1 MRKILSVT
9 TFTGMLTLLR
19 MAAGF
24 LMAKVIAVYLGP
36 SGMAMLGQVQNIV
49 AILNGI
55 ISAPISPALI
65 RYTAQYYD
73 GGYRQC
79 IPWWRASLGWVL
91 IFMLILMPL
100 MILFSHD
107 LSLWL
112 FSSKQYSYL
121 VLAIVLCLPFSVLG
135 IIINAVNNGVQN
147 YKKYIGLGM
156 LSVIASTAIMI
167 FLVIYGSVKG
177 ALLAISIQ
185 SGIIGV
191 VLFIC
196 SVKEPWLK
204 ISYWVGTIDR
214 DKFLYIFRYI
224 LMALISALV
233 FPLALLI
240 IRNTLIDLEGW
251 NVTGQ
256 WQAVWKISDAYLSV
270 MTLALST
277 YYLPLLS
284 KLDNLHDLRREIKN
298 ISKVIIPITILL
310 SSVIYFSSGLI
321 VRVLFTEEFKDAE
334 SLFLIQLIG
343 DNVKIIAWLY
353 AYPLIAYGIAKWY
366 IIAEISFA
374 LLFIFLGRLLISN
387 YGVSGANWAYLL
399 SYVIYFCFVF
409 IVMNKVVIFSR
420 KG

>member
-1 MRKILSVT
+1 M
-9 TFTGMLTLLR
+9 
-19 MAAGF
+19 
-24 LMAKVIAVYLGP
+24 
-36 SGMAMLGQVQNIV
+36 
-49 AILNGI
+49 
-55 ISAPISPALI
+55 
-65 RYTAQYYD
+65 
-73 GGYRQC
+73 
-79 IPWWRASLGWVL
+79 
-91 IFMLILMPL
+91 
-100 MILFSHD
+100 
-107 LSLWL
+107 WL

-204 ISYWVGTIDR
+204 ISYWVGAIDR

-284 KLDNLHDLRREIKN
+284 KLDNLHDLRREIKS

>member
-1 MRKILSVT
+1 MRKLLSVT

-55 ISAPISPALI
+55 ITAPISPSLI
-65 RYTAQYYD
+65 RFTAQYYD
-73 GGYRQC
+73 GCYKQC
-79 IPWWRASLGWVL
+79 VPWWRASLGWVL
-91 IFMLILMPL
+91 IFMLILIPL

-107 LSLWL
+107 LSSWL

-121 VLAIVLCLPFSVLG
+121 VLAIAFCLPFSALG

-156 LSVIASTAIMI
+156 LSVIVSTAIMI
-167 FLVIYGSVKG
+167 FLVMYGSVKG

-185 SGIIGV
+185 NGIIGI

-204 ISYWVGTIDR
+204 ISYWVGAIDR
-214 DKFLYIFRYI
+214 DKFLHIFRYI

-233 FPLALLI
+233 FPLSLLI

-284 KLDNLHDLRREIKN
+284 KLDNLHDLRKEIRN
-298 ISKVIIPITILL
+298 ISKVIIPVTILL
-310 SSVIYFSSGLI
+310 SSLIYFSSGLI
-321 VRVLFTEEFKDAE
+321 VNILFTEEFKDAE

-353 AYPLIAYGIAKWY
+353 AYPLIAYGVAKWY

-374 LLFIFLGRLLISN
+374 ILFTLLGRLLISN

-399 SYVIYFCFVF
+399 SYIIYFCFVF
-409 IVMNKVVIFSR
+409 IVINKVVIFSR